1 MRVRTLET
9 LTLTYVRGGIRMKL
23 DKLTATQARVFI
35 DDLKARARAGE
46 PITTIKTERTQTLW
60 LETTPEAARRVP

>member
-9 LTLTYVRGGIRMKL
+9 MTLTYVRGGIRLTL
-23 DKLTATQARVFI
+23 DKLTPTQARLFI
-35 DDLKARARAGE
+35 DELKARARAGE

-60 LETTPEAARRVP
+60 LDTTPEAARRAP